1 MSFITSNFLLETKHA
16 EELYHG
22 YAKDMPII
30 DYHNHLSPEHI
41 ANDQRFGNIT
51 QLWLAGDHYKWR
63 AMRTYGI
70 DERYITGEAS
80 DQDKF
85 LKWAATVPYTIRNP
99 LYHWTHLELQRYF
112 GIDELLSDSNSREIY
127 LATSEQ
133 LLEKSHSTVGLLKIM
148 NVETVCTTDD
158 PIDGLEHHKMAKE
171 DGIGIDLKPTYRP
184 DKTYAVENTSDFLKY
199 VEKLGD
205 VTGIAITGYQDLIV
219 ALHQQIAFFHKNGC
233 RLSDHGLDRLYCFEL
248 GSMDI
253 EAIFRK
259 VSSGKKLE
267 FDEIQ
272 YFKFETLYR
281 LCLEYHQQGWV
292 QQFHLGALRNV
303 NERMLIKL
311 GPDTGFDSIGDFDQ
325 AKALGSFLSLL
336 DSTDQLSKTILY
348 NLNPSQNEVFA
359 TMAGNFNEG
368 PAKGK
373 VQYGAGWWYLDQLDG
388 MEKQM
393 NTLSNMG
400 LLSTF
405 VGMLTDSRS
414 LLSFPRHEYFR
425 RLLCNMLG
433 NDMQRG
439 LLPLDMPHIGKIVQD
454 ICYNNAKNY
463 FNF

>member
-1 MSFITSNFLLETKHA
+1 MSFLTDNFLLETEYA
-16 EELYHG
+16 EELYHSF
-22 YAKDMPII
+22 AKDMPII

-85 LKWAATVPYTIRNP
+85 LKWAATVPYTVRNP

-112 GIDELLSDSNSREIY
+112 GIDQLLSGSNGREIY

-133 LLEKSHSTVGLLKIM
+133 LLEKSHGTIGLLTIM

-158 PIDGLEHHKMAKE
+158 PIHGLEHHKKAKE
-171 DGIGIDLKPTYRP
+171 DGIGIDLKPTFRP
-184 DKTYAVENTSDFLKY
+184 DKAYTVENTKDFILY
-199 VEKLGD
+199 MEKLGD
-205 VTGIAITGYQDLIV
+205 VTGISISVYQDLIS
-219 ALHQQIAFFHKNGC
+219 ALQLRIKYFKENGC
-233 RLSDHGLDRLYCFEL
+233 QLSDHGLEQLYYYEL
-248 GSMDI
+248 GLMDI
-253 EAIFRK
+253 DAIFK
-259 VSSGKKLE
+259 KALSGKKLE

>member
-1 MSFITSNFLLETKHA
+1 MSFLTDNFLLETKYA
-16 EELYHG
+16 EQLYHG
-22 YAKDMPII
+22 FAKDMPII

-51 QLWLAGDHYKWR
+51 QVWLAGDHYKWR
-63 AMRTYGI
+63 AMRAFGI
-70 DERYITGEAS
+70 NERYITGDAS
-80 DQDKF
+80 NQDKF
-85 LKWAATVPYTIRNP
+85 LKWSATVPYTIRNP

-112 GIDELLSDSNSREIY
+112 GINELLSESNGKEIY
-127 LATSEQ
+127 SRTSER
-133 LLEKSHSTVGLLKIM
+133 LKEKTHSAIGLLNSM

-158 PIDGLEHHKMAKE
+158 PTDSLEHHRKASENK
-171 DGIGIDLKPTYRP
+171 IAIDVRPTFRP
-184 DKTYAVENTSDFLKY
+184 DKAYAVEHTADFIKY
-199 VEKLGD
+199 IEKLGG
-205 VTGIAITGYQDLIV
+205 VTEMSITTYSDLIE
-219 ALHQQIAFFHKNGC
+219 ALKLRITHFHRNGC
-233 RLSDHGLDRLYCFEL
+233 QLSDHGLEQLYYYEL

-253 EAIFRK
+253 ETIFK
-259 VSSGKKLE
+259 KALSGKKLE
-267 FDEIQ
+267 VNEIR

-281 LCLEYHQQGWV
+281 LCLEYNEQGWV
-292 QQFHLGALRNV
+292 QQFHLGAQRNV
-303 NERMLIKL
+303 NERMLITL
-311 GPDTGFDSIGDFDQ
+311 GPDTGFDSIGDFNQ